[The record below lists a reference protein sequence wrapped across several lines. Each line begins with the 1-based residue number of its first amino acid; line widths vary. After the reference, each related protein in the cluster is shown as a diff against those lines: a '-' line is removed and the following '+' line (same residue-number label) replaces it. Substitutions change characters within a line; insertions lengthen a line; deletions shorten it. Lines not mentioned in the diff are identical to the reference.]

1 MKDFKLLR
9 LFSSFFHKFGC
20 YRCINQIISAMYTFS
35 FERLEVWKK
44 SRLLTKKIYV
54 NSQKFPDDEKFGL
67 TGQLRRAIISVCSN
81 IAEGSSRK
89 SKKEQIHFYGIAFS
103 SLMESL
109 NQLII
114 SNDLEYLSNDLLEEF
129 RMDIHVISLML
140 NNLSNSLNKKS

>member
-1 MKDFKLLR
+1 
-9 LFSSFFHKFGC
+9 
-20 YRCINQIISAMYTFS
+20 MYTFS

-44 SRLLTKKIYV
+44 SRLLTKKIYI

-129 RMDIHVISLML
+129 RTDIHVISLML